1 MYDLSV
7 IILLR
12 YPLSQPDGC
21 QLSQR
26 ESQGRFHASAINYNF
41 TFRFSEKYPLKKFIA
56 FSFICA
62 IINKK
67 APFGASG
74 VISHVQN
81 QQ

>member
-1 MYDLSV
+1 MYDLSD

-26 ESQGRFHASAINYNF
+26 ESQGRFHAYAMNSNF
-41 TFRFSEKYPLKKFIA
+41 SFQISEKCPLKKFIA